1 MHQSRKAWSL
11 WCFQHFPFFPLFFAQ
26 RKDPLASDRTVFVTA
41 ALRLSVFFLVS
52 FCPARAAAA
61 ATAAGTATACT
72 AEMFS
77 GFSILNLFVNQEQTI
92 SDHQNQNYCICHHAF
107 LHVFWKRPDIRN
119 VQPPPFL
126 FFIQSLV
133 CRLYRPFGVNLLILV
148 GIGSE

>member
-1 MHQSRKAWSL
+1 MEPVV
-11 WCFQHFPFFPLFFAQ
+11 FPTFPIFPLFFAQ

-41 ALRLSVFFLVS
+41 ALLLSVFFLVS

-72 AEMFS
+72 AEMVS

-92 SDHQNQNYCICHHAF
+92 SDHQNQNYCICHRAF
-107 LHVFWKRPDIRN
+107 LHMFGKRPDIRN

-126 FFIQSLV
+126 FFTQALV
-133 CRLYRPFGVNLLILV
+133 RRLYRPFGVNLLILV
-148 GIGSE
+148 GIWSE